1 MKIKKIDND
10 EIINILK
17 EEGIVETRDINQSIY
32 IMTDGRMISGMFD
45 CNIRGIDHRIIESVF
60 EDFDRNTEDFWDVI
74 IEYTG
79 LAMYVPE
86 TKVLLL
92 KPTQIL
98 SKEQNEIVSKNNL
111 DIEFFNF
118 IRLKTTQKVLSDRFF
133 KS

>member
-17 EEGIVETRDINQSIY
+17 EEGIMETRDINQSIY

-74 IEYTG
+74 IENTG

-111 DIEFFNF
+111 DIEFF
-118 IRLKTTQKVLSDRFF
+118 
-133 KS
+133 